1 MTEADVQPLFNSVSV
16 AAKRLSIGRT
26 MIFKLLKEGK
36 LEACRLGCRTLI
48 AESELQRF
56 ASTIREGKRVGN
68 DH

>member
-1 MTEADVQPLFNSVSV
+1 MTKADTQPLFNSVSV

-26 MIFKLLKEGK
+26 MFFKLLKEGK
-36 LEACRLGCRTLI
+36 IQACRLGCRTLI

-56 ASTIREGKRVGN
+56 AATIREGKRADT